1 MTASSRNG
9 VFYQQFLQQIEDANP
24 TGQIW
29 IVTDSL
35 SSHNSL
41 STRT

>member
-1 MTASSRNG
+1 MPASSRNSL
-9 VFYQQFLQQIEDANP
+9 FYHQFLQQIEDANP
-24 TGQIW
+24 QGEIW

-35 SSHNSL
+35 SSHCSL